1 MKIIRTYS
9 FCQNFKELKNF
20 LLYLVNYFV
29 IFHLFLSTFK
39 NYQDHYLFSRLIRF
53 FHNMEKDEIT
63 FVCISDTHTKNYS
76 INLPPGDVLIHAGD
90 FTSTGLP
97 NEVED
102 FNTFLAAQKFE
113 YKVVIAGNHDITF
126 DVENYEAYLK
136 KRFHSYFTRYK
147 LQAPFTAEEVKSKL
161 TGCIYLED
169 SSVDVLGYKIY
180 GSPWTPVF
188 CDWGFNLP
196 RGEKL
201 LEKWKKIPTDTDIL
215 ITHGPPYKILDKT
228 FDNTYTGCEDLLK
241 EIQERIKPLYHI
253 FGHIHEG
260 YGVQKVGETTFIN
273 ASTCTLS
280 YRPTNKPVVFTLP
293 RKK

>member
-1 MKIIRTYS
+1 
-9 FCQNFKELKNF
+9 
-20 LLYLVNYFV
+20 
-29 IFHLFLSTFK
+29 
-39 NYQDHYLFSRLIRF
+39 
-53 FHNMEKDEIT
+53 MEKDEIT

-126 DVENYEAYLK
+126 DVDNYEAHLK
-136 KRFHSYFTRYK
+136 QRFHSYFTRYK
-147 LQAPFTAEEVKSKL
+147 KQTPFTAEEVKSKL

-169 SSVDVLGYKIY
+169 SSVDVLGYKIH